1 MKRITTLSLLV
12 LSMVAGAAEQPQDFA
27 YAIAIHADAQDAL
40 YQIEIPAAV
49 YRGVS
54 RADLGDIR
62 VFNAQGEVVPHA
74 FRPRGAGSAEK
85 TAAVELPLF
94 PLYAEAGVEVEGMD
108 VRIQKRADG
117 TIVNIVSHG
126 KSVAAQR
133 KLRGYVLD
141 ASGLTKPLQ
150 ALLFDWTST
159 GEGFA
164 GKVRIEG
171 SDDLAHWSLLVPDA
185 PLVSLEFGGHR
196 LQQKRVDLRIQKHKY
211 LRVSWL
217 QNQKPLELLGVR
229 AEPAASTVEAQRVW
243 QAFAAPSAG
252 GKAGEIEYDLG
263 GHFPFDRAR
272 VELPQANTLAQLQVL
287 TRAKPDENWRPVTN
301 ATVYRLRHQGEDLN
315 SPEIVVSGRGERYW
329 LLRVDQKGG
338 GIGAGVPVLHIGWVP
353 QHLVFAARGSG
364 PFQLAYGNRE
374 AKALAY
380 AIDSLIPGYKTEAEL
395 HVKPAQLGDPVTLA
409 GVARLREP
417 VDYKKWALWA
427 SLVLGVALL
436 GWMAYRLSRQMA
448 SPHPDNAGQS
458 QPVDRV
464 E

>member
-1 MKRITTLSLLV
+1 MKSIATLILLV
-12 LSMVAGAAEQPQDFA
+12 YSMVAGAAERPQDFA

-40 YQIEIPAAV
+40 FQIEIPAAV
-49 YRGVS
+49 YRGVT

-62 VFNAQGEVVPHA
+62 VFNAQGEIVPHA
-74 FRPRGAGSAEK
+74 FKPRATGSTEK
-85 TAAVELPLF
+85 AAAVELPLF
-94 PLYAEAGVEVEGMD
+94 PLYAEAGAEVESMN

-141 ASGLTKPLQ
+141 ASGLTKPVQ
-150 ALLFDWTST
+150 ALLFDWTSN
-159 GEGFA
+159 GVGFA
-164 GKVRIEG
+164 GKVRIDG
-171 SDDLAHWSLLVPDA
+171 SDDLARWNVVVPDA
-185 PLVSLEFGGHR
+185 PLVSLEFGGHS
-196 LQQKRVDLRIQKHKY
+196 LQQKRVELRTQKHKY
-211 LRVSWL
+211 LRVSWPR
-217 QNQKPLELLGVR
+217 NQKPLELVSVR
-229 AEPAASTVEAQRVW
+229 AEPAASIVEAQRVW

-252 GKAGEIEYDLG
+252 GKPGEYEYDLG

-272 VELPQANTLAQLQVL
+272 VELPQLNTLAQLQML
-287 TRAKPDENWRPVTN
+287 SRAKPDENWRPVTN

-338 GIGAGVPVLHIGWVP
+338 GIGTGVPVLNIGWVP
-353 QHLVFAARGSG
+353 QQLVFTARGAG

-374 AKALAY
+374 AKAVAY
-380 AIDSLIPGYKTEAEL
+380 AIDSLIPGYKTETEL
-395 HVKPAQLGDPVTLA
+395 KVKPAKLGNPVTLA
-409 GVARLREP
+409 GAARLREP

-427 SLVLGVALL
+427 SLVLGVAVL

-448 SPHPDNAGQS
+448 RPQSPSPGRS
-458 QPVDRV
+458 QPVDRP